1 MMDRDVDVRLLNRER
16 YKVNFRPGTPL
27 RAGLPPSRLLAV
39 AGLSRRAMQ
48 RRAGASQVQGD
59 KWLRYVTHRA
69 RGVLSIFHD
78 APDSRP
84 TRSESPKNSYEM
96 NHIGASA
103 ALCHSAVTALPTRR
117 NGARTPAAPLNPWWC
132 ASNTRRP
139 LGGLKR
145 VRGRGRGSVSRPGGR
160 GSPRSPSPRSG

>member
-1 MMDRDVDVRLLNRER
+1 MMYRDVDVRMLNRER

-27 RAGLPPSRLLAV
+27 RAGLPPRRLLANRGDRPP
-39 AGLSRRAMQ
+39 ALQ

-69 RGVLSIFHD
+69 RGVLSSFHD
-78 APDSRP
+78 AQDSRS

-103 ALCHSAVTALPTRR
+103 AYCHSPVTAPPTRR
-117 NGARTPAAPLNPWWC
+117 NGA
-132 ASNTRRP
+132 ASR
-139 LGGLKR
+139 
-145 VRGRGRGSVSRPGGR
+145 
-160 GSPRSPSPRSG
+160 RSPIPHPSRARGG